1 MTMKQSFNNH
11 PSFAVES
18 NSLSRRN
25 EMKNS
30 ILEVTDERDE
40 RDREE
45 RTDLSDATP
54 KGASQGM
61 PRQPQFYGTNPKNIY
76 EWSLM

>member
-1 MTMKQSFNNH
+1 MKQSFNNH
-11 PSFAVES
+11 PSFALDS

-30 ILEVTDERDE
+30 ILEADDERDE

-54 KGASQGM
+54 KGLSQGM
-61 PRQPQFYGTNPKNIY
+61 PRKP
-76 EWSLM
+76 